1 MTKHYEQL
9 LTQNGCYI
17 FQIPME
23 WNRLKSYPIPILK
36 SQSKVDYLEVWK
48 GIFKNKGVVREC
60 TNMLHVVK
68 ILLITPFANA
78 KLERVFSQMNQIKT
92 DSRTHLGLERIDTQ
106 MCISKEGASIVEF
119 KPDPF
124 IQNWYKD
131 KVCHIMVQNQ
141 ENTHQNVKNLLLPAV
156 T

>member
-1 MTKHYEQL
+1 MTKHYEQR

-23 WNRLKSYPIPILK
+23 WNRLKSYPIQILK

-60 TNMLHVVK
+60 TNMLHVVE

-92 DSRTHLGLERIDTQ
+92 DSRTCLGLERIDTQ

-124 IQNWYKD
+124 I
-131 KVCHIMVQNQ
+131 
-141 ENTHQNVKNLLLPAV
+141 
-156 T
+156 

>member
-1 MTKHYEQL
+1 
-9 LTQNGCYI
+9 
-17 FQIPME
+17 ME

-78 KLERVFSQMNQIKT
+78 KLERVFSQMNQIKI
-92 DSRTHLGLERIDTQ
+92 DSRTRLGLERIDTQ
-106 MCISKEGASIVEF
+106 MCISKEGQALWNLSQTLLFRIGTKIKFAILWCKTKKIPIKMSKICFFQQSHSYGYCFGNSIRCR
-119 KPDPF
+119 K
-124 IQNWYKD
+124 Q
-131 KVCHIMVQNQ
+131 
-141 ENTHQNVKNLLLPAV
+141 
-156 T
+156 